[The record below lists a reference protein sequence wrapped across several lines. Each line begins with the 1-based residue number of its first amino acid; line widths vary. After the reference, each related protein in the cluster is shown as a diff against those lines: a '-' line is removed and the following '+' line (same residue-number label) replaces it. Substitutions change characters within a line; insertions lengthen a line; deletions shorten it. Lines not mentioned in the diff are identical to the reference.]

1 MVPIRRLVIR
11 CDKQK
16 RALRPAFFVRIPQKN
31 NPIFVVFDNYA
42 YICSRIAISITISK
56 MKTEFRQ
63 EDQNYVMTF
72 EGRLDTPS
80 SLLVGRDMRVLY
92 DCEGHDIILDC
103 TNLEYITSSGMRLF
117 LDLLKVAKSKGSK
130 CTLVGLNDEIYAIFD
145 EVGFIN
151 LFDIRQ
157 TL

>member
-1 MVPIRRLVIR
+1 
-11 CDKQK
+11 
-16 RALRPAFFVRIPQKN
+16 
-31 NPIFVVFDNYA
+31 
-42 YICSRIAISITISK
+42 
-56 MKTEFRQ
+56 MKTEFR
-63 EDQNYVMTF
+63 EDGQNYVMTF

-80 SLLVGRDMRVLY
+80 SLQVERDMRVLY

-117 LDLLKVAKSKGSK
+117 LDLLKTAKKKGSK
-130 CTLVGLNDEIYAIFD
+130 CTLVGLNEAIYDVFD
-145 EVGFIN
+145 EVGFVN

>member
-1 MVPIRRLVIR
+1 
-11 CDKQK
+11 
-16 RALRPAFFVRIPQKN
+16 
-31 NPIFVVFDNYA
+31 
-42 YICSRIAISITISK
+42 
-56 MKTEFRQ
+56 MKTEFK
-63 EDQNYVMTF
+63 EEGQNYVMTF

-80 SLLVGRDMRVLY
+80 SLQVGRDMRVLY

-117 LDLLKVAKSKGSK
+117 LDLLKTAKSKGSK
-130 CTLVGLNDEIYAIFD
+130 CTLVGLNDEIYEVFD

-151 LFDIRQ
+151 LFDIRP